1 MLAAVEKKETLSET
15 AVAVESV
22 SASSIANKK
31 HAQRQILK
39 EMAQQKKFGLEK
51 EEKKEEYQQSKQKDI
66 EALRDP
72 STDEKTKKAHIKALR
87 IKAVEEAMKEKT
99 KNAAKSEPMAEEEA
113 EDDFEE
119 DDDELD
125 PSSLVEAEMDEN
137 YEDTLVE
144 VNIPG
149 KNSSWTFKDV
159 EVNIAGDD
167 VLLPPTADGKVFC
180 TICKGGPMQVA
191 TIPFNFFL

>member
-1 MLAAVEKKETLSET
+1 MSFYKVKETMLAAVEKKETLSET
-15 AVAVESV
+15 AVVIESV

-51 EEKKEEYQQSKQKDI
+51 EEKNEEYQQSKQIDI

-72 STDEKTKKAHIKALR
+72 STDEKTRKAHLKALR
-87 IKAVEEAMKEKT
+87 IKAVEEAMKEKS
-99 KNAAKSEPMAEEEA
+99 KNAAKAEPMK

-119 DDDELD
+119 EEEDDLD

-149 KNSSWTFKDV
+149 KHSS
-159 EVNIAGDD
+159 
-167 VLLPPTADGKVFC
+167 
-180 TICKGGPMQVA
+180 
-191 TIPFNFFL
+191 

>member
-1 MLAAVEKKETLSET
+1 MEKKETLSET

-99 KNAAKSEPMAEEEA
+99 RNAAKSEPMAEEEA
-113 EDDFEE
+113 ENDFEE

-149 KNSSWTFKDV
+149 KNSS
-159 EVNIAGDD
+159 
-167 VLLPPTADGKVFC
+167 
-180 TICKGGPMQVA
+180 
-191 TIPFNFFL
+191 

>member
-15 AVAVESV
+15 AVVPPS
-22 SASSIANKK
+22 SADRKQ
-31 HAQRQILK
+31 AQRQVLK
-39 EMAQQKKFGLEK
+39 EMAEQKKFVLER
-51 EEKKEEYQQSKQKDI
+51 EEKKEDEYQESKRKDI

-72 STDEKTKKAHIKALR
+72 STDEKTRKAHIKALR

-99 KNAAKSEPMAEEEA
+99 KNSAKSKPLAEEE
-113 EDDFEE
+113 EDFEEE
-119 DDDELD
+119 DDDLD

-149 KNSSWTFKDV
+149 EHSN
-159 EVNIAGDD
+159 
-167 VLLPPTADGKVFC
+167 LRRH
-180 TICKGGPMQVA
+180 
-191 TIPFNFFL
+191 

>member
-15 AVAVESV
+15 AVVVESV

-39 EMAQQKKFGLEK
+39 EMAQQKKFGVEK
-51 EEKKEEYQQSKQKDI
+51 EEKNEEYQQSKQKDI
-66 EALRDP
+66 DALRDP

-87 IKAVEEAMKEKT
+87 IKAVEGAMKEKT
-99 KNAAKSEPMAEEEA
+99 RNAAKSEPMAEEEA
-113 EDDFEE
+113 ENDFEE

-149 KNSSWTFKDV
+149 KNSS
-159 EVNIAGDD
+159 
-167 VLLPPTADGKVFC
+167 
-180 TICKGGPMQVA
+180 
-191 TIPFNFFL
+191 